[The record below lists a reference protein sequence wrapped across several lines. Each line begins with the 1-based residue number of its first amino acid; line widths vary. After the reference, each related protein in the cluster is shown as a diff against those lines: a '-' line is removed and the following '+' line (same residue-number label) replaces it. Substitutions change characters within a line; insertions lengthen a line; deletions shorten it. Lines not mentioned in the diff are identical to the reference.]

1 MKEEGFIVY
10 DKHVAFWGSE
20 FSNFYPCRF
29 EYDGVKWKSSEQCFM
44 AQKAKFFN
52 DEETYDLILKAE
64 TPKEA
69 KSLGRSVKNY
79 DDEKWEKVR
88 EKTMYDIVLQKFL
101 QNNNLQL
108 LITRKDL
115 RNKTFVEGSP
125 FDGIYGVKMDYRN
138 PNIDD
143 EENWNGT
150 NLLGKIL
157 CNVRSYLLRD

>member
-1 MKEEGFIVY
+1 MKKDGFIIY

-52 DEETYDLILKAE
+52 DEETYNLILKAE

-69 KSLGRSVKNY
+69 KKLGRLVKNY
-79 DDEKWEKVR
+79 DDKKWEKIR
-88 EKTMYDIVLQKFL
+88 EKTMYDIVLQKFI
-101 QNNNLQL
+101 QNNDLQL

-115 RNKTFVEGSP
+115 IDKTFVEGSP
-125 FDGIYGVKMDYRN
+125 FDEIYGVKMDYRN

-143 EENWNGT
+143 ESNWNGT

-157 CNVRSYLLRD
+157 CNVRSYLLRE